1 MWKKFWKIYFLIFF
15 KFSSSLLAGKGEIC
29 NKKYDDLIFE
39 ENSMIEVF
47 PDKKEDEAKKKK
59 EKYFLRSLGHKTRKT
74 VHILRLNRL
83 IKCASTLV
91 EDQYG
96 GYASSLQ
103 GLSIFNA
110 LSKSLEGES
119 YEYEFL
125 AKKCE
130 KILAGYKKRVLKQ
143 KEVSRG
149 LTEDEKNKYLAEVV
163 LRFPENTNILTIA
176 RQAVN
181 SVLVCRRTI
190 GFHMEGGLG
199 FVSGFGGDHYSC
211 WSPLG
216 RKIHLSGPTF
226 SAGVGLGLNLNIG
239 GGQNYNV
246 TTPLHDLKNL
256 IVTHAESKAIGIG
269 FSKIE
274 GTHEAFKKVDEKV
287 FLDQKN
293 QQKTR
298 SREGA
303 IGVGWQKVTRQTA
316 FVKNVGIH
324 NAFKET
330 GLYDLLGVPVQI
342 HF

>member
-1 MWKKFWKIYFLIFF
+1 MRKKFWQLYFLIFSKLSF
-15 KFSSSLLAGKGEIC
+15 SLLAAEE
-29 NKKYDDLIFE
+29 NNFNEQYENYVFE
-39 ENSMIEVF
+39 KNSMIEVF
-47 PDKKEDEAKKKK
+47 PDKKEDERKKKK
-59 EKYFLRSLGHKTRKT
+59 EKYFLKSLGHKTRKI
-74 VHILRLNRL
+74 VHTLRLNRL
-83 IKCASTLV
+83 IQCASALV

-110 LSKSLEGES
+110 LSKRLEGES

-125 AKKCE
+125 AKKCG
-130 KILAGYKKRVLKQ
+130 KILASYKKRVLK
-143 KEVSRG
+143 KEEVSKS

-181 SVLVCRRTI
+181 AVLVCRRAI

-226 SAGVGLGLNLNIG
+226 SGGVGLGLNINIG
-239 GGQNYNV
+239 GGQDYNII
-246 TTPLHDLKNL
+246 TPLHDPKNEKMSYS
-256 IVTHAESKAIGIG
+256 ESQAIGIG

-274 GTHEAFKKVDEKV
+274 NHDKHE
-287 FLDQKN
+287 
-293 QQKTR
+293 QKTH
-298 SREGA
+298 SREGTL
-303 IGVGWQKVTRQTA
+303 GVGWQKVTRHSVFSKSIGLSNT
-316 FVKNVGIH
+316 
-324 NAFKET
+324 FKET